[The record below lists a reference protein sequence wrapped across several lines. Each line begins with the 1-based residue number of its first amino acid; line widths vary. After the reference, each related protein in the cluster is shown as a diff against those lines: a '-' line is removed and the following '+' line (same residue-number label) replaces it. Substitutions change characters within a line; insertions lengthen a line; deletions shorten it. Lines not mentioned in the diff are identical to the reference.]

1 MKNLLLLFVMSVIC
15 VYVYGGK
22 RVYVY
27 DGMLVR
33 RWE

>member
-22 RVYVY
+22 REYVY